1 MFPKSVPHPRLR
13 RAKPPREMPRC
24 WTEDEDENGEGEV
37 KKRAAKRAK
46 NKDAD
51 DITSRW
57 TWKRFGQLVSHDS
70 AVRHSATVT
79 IKLPRCE
86 KVFCEKWI
94 HEDTCALTQ
103 MGCKYSHPTKV
114 SPVTPVT
121 HQPQEE
127 SKESKLESEGIKK
140 AQKSPSIEGRDTKRE
155 LIGGQGEQRQSKAKY
170 DHTMV
175 SKIDIERNENPTY
188 VNLVEV
194 IIFLYE
200 ERPSGE
206 DIYQM

>member
-57 TWKRFGQLVSHDS
+57 TWKRFGQLTSHDS
-70 AVRHSATVT
+70 AVRHSATVI

-114 SPVTPVT
+114 SPVTPIT
-121 HQPQEE
+121 HQPHHPSPPPHPQFLHRYHRE
-127 SKESKLESEGIKK
+127 KIFCDKWIHEGTC
-140 AQKSPSIEGRDTKRE
+140 AFTQMGASIVKRF
-155 LIGGQGEQRQSKAKY
+155 
-170 DHTMV
+170 
-175 SKIDIERNENPTY
+175 P
-188 VNLVEV
+188 
-194 IIFLYE
+194 
-200 ERPSGE
+200 
-206 DIYQM
+206 